1 MHLGFKK
8 KKKKMMTKLL
18 TNCGLRLDTILR
30 LTLRAVADSSP
41 YRYFFIL
48 EKELGLE
55 ILRLPCY
62 LTTDQYVM

>member
-1 MHLGFKK
+1 MHLGFK

-18 TNCGLRLDTILR
+18 TNCDLRLDTILR

-41 YRYFFIL
+41 YQYFFIL

-62 LTTDQYVM
+62 LTIDQYVM